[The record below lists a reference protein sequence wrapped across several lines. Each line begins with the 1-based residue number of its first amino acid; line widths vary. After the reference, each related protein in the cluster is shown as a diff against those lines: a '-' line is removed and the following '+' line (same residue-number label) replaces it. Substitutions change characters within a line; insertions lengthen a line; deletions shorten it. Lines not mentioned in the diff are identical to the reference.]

1 MRVRLCTASDEKA
14 GSSSLSS
21 IEAQKDRALEEL
33 RIVER
38 EMLVLRAEGL
48 SATIPLEQIERG
60 LTTHVRQVESMPQSA
75 SFMSGISKMELR
87 VLVIE
92 DQAFQQEALKSLL
105 QAASKLAVRACP
117 LCATPPP
124 LARHPDRR

>member
-1 MRVRLCTASDEKA
+1 M
-14 GSSSLSS
+14 
-21 IEAQKDRALEEL
+21 
-33 RIVER
+33 VER

-60 LTTHVRQVESMPQSA
+60 LTTHVRQVESMPQSP
-75 SFMSGISKMELR
+75 SFMQGVSKMELR

-105 QAASKLAVRACP
+105 NAASKLAVRPCP
-117 LCATPPP
+117 LCATRPP
-124 LARHPDRR
+124 LALSRPSLIESLPTTLVLLRRAA